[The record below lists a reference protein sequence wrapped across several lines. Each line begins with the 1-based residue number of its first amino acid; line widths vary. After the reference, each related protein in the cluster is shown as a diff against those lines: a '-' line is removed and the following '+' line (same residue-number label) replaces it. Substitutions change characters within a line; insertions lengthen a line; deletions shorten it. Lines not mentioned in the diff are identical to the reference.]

1 MMVLIPL
8 IFTTKSNSFTYFL
21 VCYPLKFVRNI
32 GLVAYDKTGKLHQ
45 LSNVSNIKAWADI
58 KDTSLELVG

>member
-1 MMVLIPL
+1 MIVLIHL
-8 IFTTKSNSFTYFL
+8 IFTTKSNSFTFFHFFYHF
-21 VCYPLKFVRNI
+21 KFVRNI

-45 LSNVSNIKAWADI
+45 LSNVSIKAWADI